1 MTDNIVN
8 WVGAG
13 DWVHWWTC

>member
-1 MTDNIVN
+1 MTDNVVN